1 MFWSFIWRR
10 PIGRWNPILESRL
23 TTFWNS
29 LLFVRKL
36 LPFIQKLPYCSM
48 ELAAATGLLS
58 GWPGILISL
67 IFPQCEAIDTDLN
80 LTASPVSCSATSW
93 GELNWTTMN
102 LLMNEGRSD
111 KSLRTNNSEFQNVVN
126 LLSGIG
132 FCRFW
137 STSNESSKHYLFHIL
152 NTQST
157 DPVLL
162 VKK

>member
-1 MFWSFIWRR
+1 MKEVIFWAFIWRR
-10 PIGRWNPILESRL
+10 PIAHLNSMLDSRL

-58 GWPGILISL
+58 GWLGIQISL

-102 LLMNEGRSD
+102 LLMNEGRSGR
-111 KSLRTNNSEFQNVVN
+111 SYLRTNNNEFQNVVN
-126 LLSGIG
+126 LLSRIG
-132 FCRFW
+132 FHRPIGRRQMKDQNIISFI
-137 STSNESSKHYLFHIL
+137 F
-152 NTQST
+152 
-157 DPVLL
+157 
-162 VKK
+162 